1 MKMRRLSSEEKKIV
15 YINVKTSIKDSV
27 ISNIVQKEPNRHER
41 VSTYKEL
48 VNKEKESIYN
58 LNL

>member
-1 MKMRRLSSEEKKIV
+1 MKMRQLSSEEKKIA
-15 YINVKTSIKDSV
+15 YINVKTSIKDC

-48 VNKEKESIYN
+48 VHKE
-58 LNL
+58 